1 MIALI
6 SANWLFAL
14 LALLIGIATA
24 YWVWAATHKN
34 DDETLGFDAD
44 DGLLDKA
51 GEAVPTASELD
62 QALPVEA
69 SVEQDIGTTA
79 AVSAAAVAAPIVE
92 PKPRARKHPV
102 ATEKAA
108 PAPAGKPKIAPA
120 SGEPDNL
127 RLVKGIGP
135 KLNNLLNG
143 LGITRFDQI
152 AAWGA
157 EEISEVDQYLG
168 NFSGRV
174 TRDSWIDQAKYL
186 AEDDIAGFE
195 KKYGNL

>member
-24 YWVWAATHKN
+24 YWIWSTTQKS

-44 DGLLDKA
+44 DGLLEKA

-62 QALPVEA
+62 QDPPAEA
-69 SVEQDIGTTA
+69 A
-79 AVSAAAVAAPIVE
+79 AAAVATPVVE
-92 PKPRARKHPV
+92 PKPRARKNPV
-102 ATEKAA
+102 AAEKAA

-135 KLNNLLNG
+135 KLNDLLNS